1 MLLSILIIVVF
12 IFLISALVNALNGN
26 KSQSIQSKIDNDKNL
41 LELTDTRLQ
50 YKFPINGIE
59 ASQYRSGLKVGS
71 KVKVWSNP
79 NDRPQ
84 IRLYLSGYYSGEGM
98 LSIKRL
104 EKVYDFVHP
113 NEDGIRIE
121 SKIIKSGLTS
131 VVVEINKVMVKT
143 KAEQEAHCL
152 DSALKKFHSKRKLS
166 KMSTSFDFSS
176 KKLIRPNLDNPH
188 LDVQVAVE
196 DYEEQVKQYINA
208 WCLSK
213 EPLKVLSAMFVV
225 KLKDEVISSRID
237 HLRSLNDTVR
247 MMRMFK
253 DFELESC
260 ELVYRGGSFKENDEW
275 DNRRPIRNTDNAFR
289 YRLNINFNHQ

>member
-1 MLLSILIIVVF
+1 MTAIVLILLFII
-12 IFLISALVNALNGN
+12 LVNIVKRSNV
-26 KSQSIQSKIDNDKNL
+26 KSHKSKIDNDKNL
-41 LELTDTRLQ
+41 LDLTDSRLQ

-59 ASQYRSGLKVGS
+59 AAQYSSGLKVGS

-84 IRLYLSGYYSGEGM
+84 VRLYLSGYYSGEGM

-113 NEDGIRIE
+113 NVDGIKIE
-121 SKIIKSGLTS
+121 SKVIKSGLTS
-131 VVVEINKVMVKT
+131 VVVEINKVAVKT
-143 KAEQEAHCL
+143 RAEQESHCL
-152 DSALKKFHSKRKLS
+152 ESALKKFNSKRKLS

-188 LDVQVAVE
+188 LDVQVAID
-196 DYEEQVKQYINA
+196 DYQEQVKRYINA
-208 WCLSK
+208 WCLS
-213 EPLKVLSAMFVV
+213 EDPLRVLSQMFVV
-225 KLKDEVISSRID
+225 KLKDEVISSKTD

-253 DFELESC
+253 DFQLESC
-260 ELVYRGGSFKENDEW
+260 ELVHRGGSFKEDGEW
-275 DNRRPIRNTDNAFR
+275 DNSRPSRGRHNLFR
-289 YRLNINFNHQ
+289 YTIILNFK

>member
-1 MLLSILIIVVF
+1 MTVIVLILLFIIVVN
-12 IFLISALVNALNGN
+12 IVKRLNV
-26 KSQSIQSKIDNDKNL
+26 KSRESKIDNDKSL
-41 LELTDTRLQ
+41 IELTDNRLQ

-59 ASQYRSGLKVGS
+59 AAQYSSGLKVGS

-84 IRLYLSGYYSGEGM
+84 VRLYLSGYYSGEGM

-104 EKVYDFVHP
+104 EKVYNFVHP
-113 NEDGIRIE
+113 NVDGIKIE
-121 SKIIKSGLTS
+121 SKVIKSGLTS
-131 VVVEINKVMVKT
+131 VVVEINKVAVKT

-152 DSALKKFHSKRKLS
+152 DSALKKFNSKRKLS
-166 KMSTSFDFSS
+166 KMSTSFEFSS

-188 LDVQVAVE
+188 LDVQVTAE
-196 DYEEQVKQYINA
+196 DYEEQVKHYINA

-213 EPLKVLSAMFVV
+213 DPLKVLSQMFVV
-225 KLKDEVISSRID
+225 KLMDEVISREID

-260 ELVYRGGSFKENDEW
+260 ELVYRGGSFKENGEW
-275 DNRRPIRNTDNAFR
+275 DNRRPTRNADNAFR
-289 YRLNINFNHQ
+289 YRLNLNFNHQ

>member
-1 MLLSILIIVVF
+1 MTVIVLILLFILVVNIVKR
-12 IFLISALVNALNGN
+12 LNV
-26 KSQSIQSKIDNDKNL
+26 KSHESKIDNDKNL
-41 LELTDTRLQ
+41 IELTDNRLR

-84 IRLYLSGYYSGEGM
+84 VRLYLSGYYSGEGM

-104 EKVYDFVHP
+104 EKVYDFVHS
-113 NEDGIRIE
+113 NVDGIRIE

-131 VVVEINKVMVKT
+131 VVVEIKKVAVQT
-143 KAEQEAHCL
+143 QAEHEANCL
-152 DSALKKFHSKRKLS
+152 ESALKKFHSKRKLS

-176 KKLIRPNLDNPH
+176 STLIRPNLDNPH

-196 DYEEQVKQYINA
+196 DYEEQVKQYIIA

-213 EPLKVLSAMFVV
+213 DPLKVLSGMFVV
-225 KLKDEVISSRID
+225 KSKDTVISSEID

-253 DFELESC
+253 DFQLESC
-260 ELVYRGGSFKENDEW
+260 ELVYRGGSFKEKGEW
-275 DNRRPIRNTDNAFR
+275 DNRRPTRNANNTFR
-289 YRLNINFNHQ
+289 YRLTINF

>member
-1 MLLSILIIVVF
+1 MTAIVLILLFIIVVN
-12 IFLISALVNALNGN
+12 IVKRTNV
-26 KSQSIQSKIDNDKNL
+26 KSHKSKIDNDKNL
-41 LELTDTRLQ
+41 LEVTDSRLQ

-59 ASQYRSGLKVGS
+59 AAQYSSGLKVGS

-84 IRLYLSGYYSGEGM
+84 VRLYLSGYYSGEGM

-113 NEDGIRIE
+113 NVDGIKIE
-121 SKIIKSGLTS
+121 SKVIKSGLTS
-131 VVVEINKVMVKT
+131 VVVEINKVAVKT
-143 KAEQEAHCL
+143 KAEQESHCL
-152 DSALKKFHSKRKLS
+152 ESALKKFNSKRKLS

-188 LDVQVAVE
+188 LDVQVAVD
-196 DYEEQVKQYINA
+196 DYEEQVKRYIKA
-208 WCLSK
+208 WCLS
-213 EPLKVLSAMFVV
+213 EDPLKVLSQIFVV
-225 KLKDEVISSRID
+225 KLKDEVISSKTD

-253 DFELESC
+253 DFQLESC
-260 ELVYRGGSFKENDEW
+260 ELVYRGGSFKEDGIW
-275 DNRRPIRNTDNAFR
+275 DNSRPSRGSDNMFR
-289 YRLNINFNHQ
+289 YTIILNFK

>member
-1 MLLSILIIVVF
+1 MTVLVLILLFIIVVN
-12 IFLISALVNALNGN
+12 IVKRLNV
-26 KSQSIQSKIDNDKNL
+26 KSRESKIDNDKSL
-41 LELTDTRLQ
+41 IELTDSRLQ

-59 ASQYRSGLKVGS
+59 AAQYSSGLKVGS

-84 IRLYLSGYYSGEGM
+84 VRLYLSGYYSGEGM

-131 VVVEINKVMVKT
+131 VVVEINKIEVKT

-152 DSALKKFHSKRKLS
+152 DSALKKFNSKRKLS
-166 KMSTSFDFSS
+166 KMSTTFEFSS

-188 LDVQVAVE
+188 LDVEVAAD

-213 EPLKVLSAMFVV
+213 DPLKVLSQMFVV
-225 KLKDEVISSRID
+225 KLKDEVISSEID

-247 MMRMFK
+247 MMKMFR
-253 DFELESC
+253 DYQLESC
-260 ELVYRGGSFKENDEW
+260 ELVYRGGSFKEDGEW
-275 DNRRPIRNTDNAFR
+275 DSERPSRNSDNTFR
-289 YRLNINFNHQ
+289 YIINLNFK

>member
-1 MLLSILIIVVF
+1 MTAIVLILLFIIVVN
-12 IFLISALVNALNGN
+12 IVKRTNV
-26 KSQSIQSKIDNDKNL
+26 KSHKSKIDNDKNL
-41 LELTDTRLQ
+41 LEVTDSRLQ

-59 ASQYRSGLKVGS
+59 AAQYSSGLKVGS

-84 IRLYLSGYYSGEGM
+84 VRLYLSGYYSGEGM

-113 NEDGIRIE
+113 NVDGIKIE
-121 SKIIKSGLTS
+121 SKVIKSGLTS
-131 VVVEINKVMVKT
+131 VVVEINKVAVKT
-143 KAEQEAHCL
+143 KAEQESHCL
-152 DSALKKFHSKRKLS
+152 ESALKKFNSKRKLS

-188 LDVQVAVE
+188 LDIQVAVD
-196 DYEEQVKQYINA
+196 DYEEQVKRYIKA
-208 WCLSK
+208 WCLS
-213 EPLKVLSAMFVV
+213 EDPLKVLSQMFVV
-225 KLKDEVISSRID
+225 KLKDEVISSKTD

-253 DFELESC
+253 DFQLESC
-260 ELVYRGGSFKENDEW
+260 ELVYRGGSFKEDGIW
-275 DNRRPIRNTDNAFR
+275 DNSRPSRGSDNMFR
-289 YRLNINFNHQ
+289 YTIILNFK

>member
-1 MLLSILIIVVF
+1 MTVIVVILLFIIVVN
-12 IFLISALVNALNGN
+12 IVKRTNV
-26 KSQSIQSKIDNDKNL
+26 KSHKSKIDNDKNL
-41 LELTDTRLQ
+41 LDLTDSRLQ

-59 ASQYRSGLKVGS
+59 AAQYSSGLKVGS

-84 IRLYLSGYYSGEGM
+84 VRLYLSGYYSGEGM

-113 NEDGIRIE
+113 NVDGIKIE
-121 SKIIKSGLTS
+121 SKVIKSGLTS
-131 VVVEINKVMVKT
+131 VVVEINKVAVKT
-143 KAEQEAHCL
+143 KAEQESHCL
-152 DSALKKFHSKRKLS
+152 ESALKKFNSKRKLS

-188 LDVQVAVE
+188 LDVQVAVD

-213 EPLKVLSAMFVV
+213 DPLKVLSQMFVV
-225 KLKDEVISSRID
+225 KLKDEVISSEID

-247 MMRMFK
+247 MMRMFR
-253 DFELESC
+253 DFQLESC
-260 ELVYRGGSFKENDEW
+260 ELVYRGGSFKENGEW
-275 DNRRPIRNTDNAFR
+275 DNRRPTRNADNAFR
-289 YRLNINFNHQ
+289 YRLNLKFQ

>member
-1 MLLSILIIVVF
+1 MTVVVLILLFIIVVN
-12 IFLISALVNALNGN
+12 IVKRLNV
-26 KSQSIQSKIDNDKNL
+26 KSRESKIDNDKSL
-41 LELTDTRLQ
+41 IELTDNRLQ

-59 ASQYRSGLKVGS
+59 AAQYSSGLKVGS

-84 IRLYLSGYYSGEGM
+84 VRLYLSGYYSGEGM

-113 NEDGIRIE
+113 NVDGIRIE

-131 VVVEINKVMVKT
+131 VVVEINKIEVKT

-152 DSALKKFHSKRKLS
+152 DSALKKFNSKRKLS
-166 KMSTSFDFSS
+166 KMSTSFEFSS

-188 LDVQVAVE
+188 LDVQVAAE

-213 EPLKVLSAMFVV
+213 DPLKVLSQMFVV
-225 KLKDEVISSRID
+225 KLKDEVISSEID

-247 MMRMFK
+247 MMRMFR
-253 DFELESC
+253 DFQLESC
-260 ELVYRGGSFKENDEW
+260 ELVYRGGSFKEDGEW
-275 DNRRPIRNTDNAFR
+275 DNKRPTRHSDNAFR
-289 YRLNINFNHQ
+289 YSINLNFIELL

>member
-1 MLLSILIIVVF
+1 MTVIVLILLFIIVVN
-12 IFLISALVNALNGN
+12 IVKRLNV
-26 KSQSIQSKIDNDKNL
+26 KSRESKIDNDKSL
-41 LELTDTRLQ
+41 IELTDNRLQ

-59 ASQYRSGLKVGS
+59 AAQYSSGLKVGS

-84 IRLYLSGYYSGEGM
+84 VRLYLSGYYSGEGM

-113 NEDGIRIE
+113 NVDGIRIE

-131 VVVEINKVMVKT
+131 VVVEINKIEVKT

-152 DSALKKFHSKRKLS
+152 DSALKKFNSIRKLS

-188 LDVQVAVE
+188 LDVQVAAE

-213 EPLKVLSAMFVV
+213 DPLKVLSQMFVV
-225 KLKDEVISSRID
+225 KLKDEVISSEID

-247 MMRMFK
+247 MMRMFR
-253 DFELESC
+253 DFQLESC
-260 ELVYRGGSFKENDEW
+260 ELVYRGGSFKEDGEW
-275 DNRRPIRNTDNAFR
+275 DNKRPTRHSDNAFR
-289 YRLNINFNHQ
+289 YRLNLKFQ

>member
-1 MLLSILIIVVF
+1 MTVLVLILLFIIVVN
-12 IFLISALVNALNGN
+12 IVKRLNV
-26 KSQSIQSKIDNDKNL
+26 KSRESKIDNDKSL
-41 LELTDTRLQ
+41 IELTDSRLQ

-59 ASQYRSGLKVGS
+59 AAQYSSGLKVGS

-84 IRLYLSGYYSGEGM
+84 VRLYLSGYYSGEGM

-131 VVVEINKVMVKT
+131 VVVEINKIEVKT

-152 DSALKKFHSKRKLS
+152 DSALKKFNSKRKLS
-166 KMSTSFDFSS
+166 KMSTTFEFSS

-188 LDVQVAVE
+188 LDVEVAAD

-213 EPLKVLSAMFVV
+213 DPLKVLSQMFVV
-225 KLKDEVISSRID
+225 KLKDEVISSEID

-247 MMRMFK
+247 MMKMFR
-253 DFELESC
+253 DYQLESC
-260 ELVYRGGSFKENDEW
+260 ELVYRGGSFKEDGEW
-275 DNRRPIRNTDNAFR
+275 DSKRPSRNSDNTFR
-289 YRLNINFNHQ
+289 YIINLNFK